1 MGKDGDYCNH
11 KNNFLNCIASVSPS
25 FYSTIKY
32 CQQRKFQIQKYLFSI
47 KHQLNYFLPD
57 FIFSELYLA
66 DPGCGVVQV
75 QGLISSD
82 LVFPNWSLTVSVT
95 AQAQGS
101 PPIPRCLKL
110 TLTLLNIAAPPRA
123 LHSTDLCTGHSSVYA
138 IAVKV

>member
-1 MGKDGDYCNH
+1 MKFTGISKSGRFRMKRMGGIWDMGKDGDYCNH

-95 AQAQGS
+95 AQAQAQG
-101 PPIPRCLKL
+101 
-110 TLTLLNIAAPPRA
+110 
-123 LHSTDLCTGHSSVYA
+123 
-138 IAVKV
+138 